1 MAVTAINKE
10 EFDGAIENG
19 LCLVDFW
26 ADWCGPC
33 RMIAPVL
40 EELSEKLGET
50 AKVYKVDIDTN
61 QELAERF
68 GIMTI
73 PTVILFRNGVEVD
86 KRIGVHPLEEFE
98 AMVLSV

>member
-1 MAVTAINKE
+1 MAVQVLNKDT
-10 EFDGAIENG
+10 FDQTIQNG

-50 AKVYKVDIDTN
+50 ASVYKVDVDTN

-73 PTVILFRNGVEVD
+73 PTVILFRNGTEVD

-98 AMVLSV
+98 SMVLSV